1 MSVLS
6 AHLDYTKPVG
16 WSTRVKEC
24 DTCVGQGNSNAVQ
37 LTRKEDGFLWHCF
50 RCTRSGFFSDTNASE
65 SQVKQLVETAG
76 KNKRVNRPNTVKLPD
91 DYTTT
96 IPPKGL
102 VQLYNMELDENDIKN
117 HEIGW
122 SPGHGR
128 IIIPVYKYIG
138 NSTGVAKK
146 LVGVM
151 GRKLNDDDPKKPK
164 WWSQRQS
171 DIKHPRFIVVP
182 KAHADCRSVV
192 IVENIFSA
200 IKVSKATAW
209 FSLALLTTYLPFEL
223 YRPLARYDH
232 VHIWLDQDA
241 FNKACKYQASL
252 GNVGVTAHTHVTPN
266 KPKDCTI
273 PEIRSELG
281 LTPMPSVITL

>member
-1 MSVLS
+1 
-6 AHLDYTKPVG
+6 
-16 WSTRVKEC
+16 
-24 DTCVGQGNSNAVQ
+24 
-37 LTRKEDGFLWHCF
+37 
-50 RCTRSGFFSDTNASE
+50 
-65 SQVKQLVETAG
+65 
-76 KNKRVNRPNTVKLPD
+76 
-91 DYTTT
+91 
-96 IPPKGL
+96 
-102 VQLYNMELDENDIKN
+102 
-117 HEIGW
+117 
-122 SPGHGR
+122 
-128 IIIPVYKYIG
+128 
-138 NSTGVAKK
+138 
-146 LVGVM
+146 M

-164 WWSQRQS
+164 WWAQRQS

-182 KAHADCRSVV
+182 KAHSDCRSVV

-241 FNKACKYQASL
+241 FDKACKYQASL
-252 GNVGVTAHTHVTPN
+252 GNVGITAHTHVTPN